1 MTLESLGVGDEAS
14 LFVWDG
20 QRVINIML
28 LHIFSI
34 MIYGQGHSTDIKGCA
49 VDNVTFLIKLQR

>member
-20 QRVINIML
+20 QRVINI
-28 LHIFSI
+28 I
-34 MIYGQGHSTDIKGCA
+34 MYM
-49 VDNVTFLIKLQR
+49 